1 MTGVEVTLKKLVTI
15 IFTLKYGIDMRKR
28 FALNAVASSDG
39 AHVRVSHDRR
49 ANATGRSN
57 YTFLGRKVIITD
69 GNVFRNGHWIGKCIT
84 DDQGNKF
91 VSGPYNNG
99 NIQSISFKY

>member
-1 MTGVEVTLKKLVTI
+1 MEVTLKKLVTI
-15 IFTLKYGIDMRKR
+15 TFTLKFGINMRKR

-49 ANATGRSN
+49 ANATGRSC
-57 YTFLGRKVIITD
+57 YAFLGKKVIITE
-69 GNVFRNGHWIGKCIT
+69 GNVFRNGHFIGKCIT

-91 VSGPYNNG
+91 VSGIYNNG
-99 NIQSISFKY
+99 IITML

>member
-1 MTGVEVTLKKLVTI
+1 
-15 IFTLKYGIDMRKR
+15 MRRR

-49 ANATGRSN
+49 ANVTGRSC
-57 YTFLGRKVIITD
+57 YAFLGKKVIVTE
-69 GNVFRNGHWIGKCIT
+69 GNVFRNGHWIGKCII
-84 DDQGNKF
+84 DDQGNRF

>member
-1 MTGVEVTLKKLVTI
+1 
-15 IFTLKYGIDMRKR
+15 MRKR

-49 ANATGRSN
+49 ANATGRSS

-69 GNVFRNGHWIGKCIT
+69 GNVFRNGYWIGKCII
-84 DDQGNKF
+84 DDQGNRLL
-91 VSGPYNNG
+91 SGPYNNG
-99 NIQSISFKY
+99 NIKSINSRD

>member
-1 MTGVEVTLKKLVTI
+1 
-15 IFTLKYGIDMRKR
+15 MRKR
-28 FALNAVASSDG
+28 FDRSAVASSDG
-39 AHVRVSHDRR
+39 AHTRVSHDRR

-57 YTFLGRKVIITD
+57 YTFLGRKVIITE
-69 GNVFRNGHWIGKCIT
+69 GNVFRNGYFIGKYVI

-99 NIQSISFKY
+99 NIAIHF

>member
-1 MTGVEVTLKKLVTI
+1 MKNGLYVQSKSVLIRVL
-15 IFTLKYGIDMRKR
+15 TLKYGINMRKR

-49 ANATGRSN
+49 ANATGRSC
-57 YTFLGRKVIITD
+57 YTFLGKKVIITD
-69 GNVFRNGHWIGKCIT
+69 GNVFRNGHFIGKCIT

-91 VSGPYNNG
+91 VSGIYNNG
-99 NIQSISFKY
+99 IITML

>member
-1 MTGVEVTLKKLVTI
+1 MEVTLKKLVTI
-15 IFTLKYGIDMRKR
+15 TFTLKFGINMRQR

-49 ANATGRSN
+49 ANATGRSC
-57 YTFLGRKVIITD
+57 YAFLGKKVIITD
-69 GNVFRNGHWIGKCIT
+69 GNVFRNGHFIGKCIT

-91 VSGPYNNG
+91 VSGIYNNG
-99 NIQSISFKY
+99 IITML